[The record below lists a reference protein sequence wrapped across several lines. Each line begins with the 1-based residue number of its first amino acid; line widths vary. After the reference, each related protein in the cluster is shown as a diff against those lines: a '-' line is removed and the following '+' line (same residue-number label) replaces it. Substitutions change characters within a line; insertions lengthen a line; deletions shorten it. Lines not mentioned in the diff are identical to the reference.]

1 LTERNNEA
9 WLRDLDLPS
18 PQCDAAI
25 EELRQRLLKGLNAA
39 FAHYHNVSRH
49 DLEDF
54 AQDAVSKIIK
64 QKRSFRG
71 ECRFTTWA
79 TKVAVNLTITELRR
93 RRWKD
98 VSLDELTMPGVGDS
112 TKIMSSGSASPEKQ
126 VIRKSMLELVT
137 RAIREQLTDR
147 QRKAMMAI
155 MFQKVPIGEMARRM
169 GSNRNSMY
177 KLLHDARKRLKAF
190 LIEQGISMDE
200 VLEAFD

>member
-1 LTERNNEA
+1 MTERNNED

-18 PQCDAAI
+18 PRCDAAV
-25 EELRQRLLKGLNAA
+25 EELRQRMLKGLSAA
-39 FAHYHNVSRH
+39 FGHYHNVSRH

-54 AQDAVSKIIK
+54 AQDAVSKIVR
-64 QKRSFRG
+64 QKTSFRG

-98 VSLDELTMPGVGDS
+98 VSLDELTMPAMGDAAG
-112 TKIMSSGSASPEKQ
+112 IMSSGSVSPEKQ
-126 VIRKSMLELVT
+126 AIRKSMMELVT
-137 RAIREQLTDR
+137 RAIREQLTER

-155 MFQKVPIGEMARRM
+155 MFQQVPIEEMARRM
-169 GSNRNSMY
+169 GSNRNSLY

-190 LIEQGISMDE
+190 LVEQGIGMDDIME
-200 VLEAFD
+200 TFS